1 SAETALA
8 LAKEIGHLHTR
19 ATALMFATL
28 LGIEARDDARVRAFA
43 ADISAAIHQHESIQ
57 SRIGANAIAGFVDVL
72 DGRAEAGVARVLNAI
87 SDLRGA
93 VHAPGMHVALARILL
108 EACVRANDH
117 RNGADAA
124 ERTLA
129 SAGSVQVFEAEIRRL
144 RAYFLAALGA
154 PFDDI
159 MAELARAETVARGQG
174 AI

>member
-1 SAETALA
+1 
-8 LAKEIGHLHTR
+8 
-19 ATALMFATL
+19 
-28 LGIEARDDARVRAFA
+28 
-43 ADISAAIHQHESIQ
+43 
-57 SRIGANAIAGFVDVL
+57 
-72 DGRAEAGVARVLNAI
+72 ARVLNAI

-144 RAYFLAALGA
+144 RAYFLATLGA

-174 AI
+174 AIAFEVRIALDRLRYGRRWRDESRTDAARRQLAELLSSRSHWGSNRDILEAIALLTN